1 MKVLSKATIYGLR
14 ALIYVATKSDG
25 DHYVNIGEISK
36 ELDISFHFLT
46 KTFQVLT
53 QNGILE
59 SHRGPH
65 GGVLLKKPMDQ
76 IFLIDLVHILE
87 GQDFFSKCLLGLPGC
102 GSKEP
107 CPVHNFWKEVKGSL
121 EIEFRKTSLAFLA
134 ENIQKGKM
142 RL

>member
-25 DHYVNIGEISK
+25 DRYVNIGEIST

-53 QNGILE
+53 QNGI
-59 SHRGPH
+59 
-65 GGVLLKKPMDQ
+65 
-76 IFLIDLVHILE
+76 FLIDLVHILE
-87 GQDFFSKCLLGLPGC
+87 RQDFFSKCLLGLPGC

>member
-25 DHYVNIGEISK
+25 DRYVNIGEIST

-59 SHRGPH
+59 SHRGPL

-76 IFLIDLVHILE
+76 IFLIDLVHMLE
-87 GQDFFSKCLLGLPGC
+87 VFSFVGINPQIVSIKKYINC
-102 GSKEP
+102 
-107 CPVHNFWKEVKGSL
+107 VV
-121 EIEFRKTSLAFLA
+121 
-134 ENIQKGKM
+134 M
-142 RL
+142 REKKLCIVRVG

>member
-1 MKVLSKATIYGLR
+1 LKVLSKATIYGLR
-14 ALIYVATKSDG
+14 ALIYVASRSDG
-25 DHYVNIGEISK
+25 DRYVNIGEIST

-76 IFLIDLVHILE
+76 IFLIEFSTYFGGPGFFFKMFIRTSRLWFEGTLSGTQFLE
-87 GQDFFSKCLLGLPGC
+87 RG
-102 GSKEP
+102 
-107 CPVHNFWKEVKGSL
+107 KG
-121 EIEFRKTSLAFLA
+121 IFRD
-134 ENIQKGKM
+134 
-142 RL
+142 